1 MRPGDAGRAAQPC
14 VQRPGA
20 VVVRHGTGMV
30 TAGAGDL
37 SAKRAVERPAAQVV
51 EALDDLQGAVEQLLG
66 PVELTPG
73 DGQHGGDLQRAGERW
88 VRWPV
93 RPCVGERE
101 RPIQRRRP

>member
-20 VVVRHGTGMV
+20 IVVRHGAGMV

-93 RPCVGERE
+93 RPGVGERE
-101 RPIQRRRP
+101 RPIQR